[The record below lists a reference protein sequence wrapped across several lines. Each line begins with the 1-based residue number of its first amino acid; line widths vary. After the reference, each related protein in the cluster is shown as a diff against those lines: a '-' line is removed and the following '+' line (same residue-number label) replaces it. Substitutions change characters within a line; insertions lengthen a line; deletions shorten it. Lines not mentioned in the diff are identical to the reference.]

1 MDRLLVPVGTRP
13 YNRAMTAP
21 FWLPVIPY
29 PAIDPIIFQVGPVVV
44 RWYALA
50 YIAGLVIGWR
60 YLLAR
65 SRMADA
71 PMRPADAD
79 DFLLWATLGVILGG
93 RFGFVLFYRPA
104 YFLANPLEAL
114 QVWHGG
120 MSFHGGLLGVALAL
134 TWFARRRGI
143 PPLALSDLI
152 APVAPVGLGLGRI
165 ANFINGELWGRVADV
180 PWAMVFPQAGPQPRH
195 PSQLYQAGLEGLMLF
210 LILWWAG
217 RRQSLSSAEGML
229 TGIFLAG
236 YGVARIVGEQF
247 RQPDAHI
254 GFLSGGSTWGQWLS
268 LPLIAVGLW
277 LMWRTRSRR

>member
-1 MDRLLVPVGTRP
+1 
-13 YNRAMTAP
+13 MTAFP
-21 FWLPVIPY
+21 WLAAIPY

-50 YIAGLVIGWR
+50 YIAGLVAGWR

-65 SRMADA
+65 CQMADA

-79 DFLLWATLGVILGG
+79 DFLLWATLGVVLGG
-93 RFGFVLFYRPA
+93 RLGFVLFYRPA
-104 YFLANPLEAL
+104 FYLEHPLEAL

-120 MSFHGGLLGVALAL
+120 MSFHGGLLGVVLAAI
-134 TWFARRRGI
+134 WFARRRGI
-143 PPLALSDLI
+143 PPLALGDMI
-152 APVAPVGLGLGRI
+152 VPVVPVGLGLGRI

-180 PWAMVFPQAGPQPRH
+180 PWAMVFPNAGPQPRH
-195 PSQLYQAGLEGLMLF
+195 PSQLYQAGLEGLALF
-210 LILWWAG
+210 LLLWWAG
-217 RRQSLSSAEGML
+217 RRKSFSGAEGAL
-229 TGIFLAG
+229 TGLFFAG
-236 YGVARIVGEQF
+236 YGVARIIGEQF

-254 GFLSGGSTWGQWLS
+254 GFLAGGSTWGQWLS